1 MAHSGGI
8 GYEDG
13 KTCDGRAAI
22 KCMTPGEHN
31 YTFNSITCELK
42 DDELVYKLQASAN
55 CYRAEKLPLYYA
67 NEVFEAGKGAL
78 LGSLIA
84 TSTTKMKIS
93 AEKSVEIIPDKYKIN
108 IVEELDRVLVQGE
121 FEENYMVQIIL
132 TAENGDK
139 FAMRSKLPIKNSR
152 RCASVYSKR
161 RTANR
166 LILLSI
172 KPICQANMT
181 LKSSSRKM
189 RTIS

>member
-1 MAHSGGI
+1 MAV
-8 GYEDG
+8 
-13 KTCDGRAAI
+13 I

-78 LGSLIA
+78 LGLLIA

-108 IVEELDRVLVQGE
+108 IVEELDRVFVQGE

-172 KPICQANMT
+172 NQSVRQI
-181 LKSSSRKM
+181 
-189 RTIS
+189 

>member
-13 KTCDGRAAI
+13 KACEGMAVI

-67 NEVFEAGKGAL
+67 NEVFEAAKGAL
-78 LGSLIA
+78 LGLLIA

-93 AEKSVEIIPDKYKIN
+93 AEKPVEIIPDKYKIN
-108 IVEELDRVLVQGE
+108 IVEKPDRVLVQGE

-139 FAMRSKLPIKNSR
+139 LHHA
-152 RCASVYSKR
+152 VE
-161 RTANR
+161 TAN
-166 LILLSI
+166 
-172 KPICQANMT
+172 KEFQALCVGIFQKENSKQVDT
-181 LKSSSRKM
+181 FINKTNLFF
-189 RTIS
+189 TI